1 MYLWDVKKY
10 IGIIVTALAALLCCS
25 SCNPYRKLEVRDIA
39 LKEVNLFANPATIAV
54 DMTVYN
60 PSRELEITEIQ
71 GSVKH
76 GEKKLV
82 HFVTDTLVIPK
93 RCESHLQARVQVFL
107 ADGVGVFQLLRVLQ
121 AQDLSTLSAD
131 ASATVKDCL
140 GIRRRKE
147 IVNFKLSELEK

>member
-71 GSVKH
+71 GSVKN

-93 RCESHLQARVQVFL
+93 RCESRLQARVQVFL

>member
-10 IGIIVTALAALLCCS
+10 IGIIVGALAALLCCS

-39 LKEVNLFANPATIAV
+39 LKEVNIFSNPASVVV

-71 GSVKH
+71 GSVKN

-93 RCESHLQARVQVFL
+93 RCESQLQARVQVFL
-107 ADGVGVFQLLRVLQ
+107 ADGVGVFQLMRVIQ
-121 AQDLSTLSAD
+121 AQDLSELSAD
-131 ASATVKDCL
+131 ASATVKDFL
-140 GIRRRKE
+140 GIRRHKE
-147 IVNFKLSELEK
+147 IVDFKLSDLK